1 MNNRLLS
8 ALLALCM
15 VITLFPAAAFAS
27 ADDAG
32 DIYPL
37 TPAAQGTSPDEE
49 NGSAQQIEVSDGA
62 GFIAAARQIHA
73 GSGAYEIVLQ
83 NNITLS
89 ESVAFPDA
97 TVTITSA
104 GGSTFTIRP
113 IEFSDSDPIPFSG
126 CLLSVNGGSLT
137 LNSVNFE
144 SSAGFRHNLDYPFI
158 RVVNSAALTL
168 NNCVLDGKCTSS
180 SGRCLGLEIGDE
192 SGSLDSVTMTNST
205 IQNCTAVNQHG
216 AGAIVYGGSSL
227 EMYNS
232 RLRNCANPSTA
243 TPGGSGGGIY
253 VYSNGSV
260 VMNSGS
266 TLEKCTAVENG
277 GGVYLEGSANLTMNQ
292 SSLTGCEA
300 QGNGG
305 GVYLE
310 RSAKL
315 IMDKS
320 SLTGC
325 EAQGNGGGVYVSSNA
340 SVTMNNS
347 SKLENCTATGNGGG
361 AYLTDYG
368 SKLALNSSTLTGC
381 EAQGDGGGAYLN
393 GYHAVLTMNNGQITG
408 CKAPSGNGGGVC
420 LAGFAGLTPKM
431 KGSDAITDCS
441 AKNGGGLSLDGS
453 FYYNYNDGTGLA
465 ITRCSA
471 TQYGGGIYICPN
483 STASLDI
490 STSLVY
496 NNTAD
501 TAGDDLYMSAAARS
515 YSVQLPS
522 YTGKD
527 LVHDKDS
534 KIISDWYLDNEGA
547 RYAYNSPTQPLT
559 STYSNTVF
567 SDATVSKGLIAC
579 SAVYNITFN
588 SAAEAKHSFA
598 SSDAS
603 HQSIITTAGSGEKVY
618 LTCENDPTVAPD
630 SHIVWKVVTDKDRTV
645 SVHRDDNGKA
655 YFIMP
660 SANITSKVIV
670 SLTTEH
676 KITVIGGKA
685 FNFSRV
691 ELPYA
696 VEGTRFYLKCDN
708 SSGFEKWVWDLTG
721 RPDGV
726 TDEDNRNFHSG
737 SPGYSF
743 VMPDR
748 DVTVWAVTAGNAYQV
763 YVEPPEDIEFSNP
776 PVAVSVTGTA
786 PETQAAA
793 RAGTAVTSANAGQTV
808 SLTFDSASLPADCQK
823 IFGSWVVKKAGENGE
838 PITVT
843 SPTSMTGAGF
853 TMPASDVVVTFTLK
867 DAEQPDIPDM
877 PSDGG
882 SGDSGA
888 GAVIAGAVIGAAG
901 YLAGT
906 HVWLNHLYG
915 FIPEN
920 RIQLALAL
928 WNRADCPAPESTE
941 LYPDIDEDDDDAQ
954 AAARWCVE
962 QGLMKD
968 YHKTDK
974 DGNEE
979 VTFKPYRYVFRPQ
992 AIKAWYDLEKL
1003 LSEQQ

>member
-37 TPAAQGTSPDEE
+37 TPAAQDTSPDEE

-62 GFIAAARQIHA
+62 EFIAAARQIHA

-89 ESVAFPDA
+89 ESVEFTDA

-104 GGSTFTIRP
+104 GGSTYIIKPTD
-113 IEFSDSDPIPFSG
+113 FSVSDPIPFSS

-144 SSAGFRHNLDYPFI
+144 SSAGFRRNLDYPFI

-168 NNCVLDGKCTSS
+168 NNCVLDGNCTSS

-192 SGSLDSVTMTNST
+192 SGSFGSVTMTNST

-227 EMYNS
+227 EMNNS
-232 RLRNCANPSTA
+232 CLRNCANPSTA

-277 GGVYLEGSANLTMNQ
+277 GGVYLES
-292 SSLTGCEA
+292 
-300 QGNGG
+300 
-305 GVYLE
+305 
-310 RSAKL
+310 SAKL

-347 SKLENCTATGNGGG
+347 SKLENCKATGNGGG

-381 EAQGDGGGAYLN
+381 EAQGNGGGAYLN

-471 TQYGGGIYICPN
+471 TQYGGGIYICPT

-496 NNTAD
+496 NNTAAV
-501 TAGDDLYMSAAARS
+501 AGDDLYMSAAARS

-527 LVHDKDS
+527 LVHNKDS

-696 VEGTRFYLKCDN
+696 VEGTRFYLTCDN
-708 SSGFEKWVWDLTG
+708 SSGFEKWVWDSTG

-726 TDEDNRNFHSG
+726 TDEDDRNFQSG
-737 SPGYSF
+737 RPGYSF

-968 YHKTDK
+968 YGAD
-974 DGNEE
+974 
-979 VTFKPYRYVFRPQ
+979 FKPGRYTFRPQ
-992 AIKAWYDLEKL
+992 VIKAWYDLQHTLKAE
-1003 LSEQQ
+1003 

>member
-1 MNNRLLS
+1 
-8 ALLALCM
+8 
-15 VITLFPAAAFAS
+15 
-27 ADDAG
+27 
-32 DIYPL
+32 
-37 TPAAQGTSPDEE
+37 
-49 NGSAQQIEVSDGA
+49 
-62 GFIAAARQIHA
+62 
-73 GSGAYEIVLQ
+73 
-83 NNITLS
+83 
-89 ESVAFPDA
+89 
-97 TVTITSA
+97 
-104 GGSTFTIRP
+104 
-113 IEFSDSDPIPFSG
+113 
-126 CLLSVNGGSLT
+126 
-137 LNSVNFE
+137 
-144 SSAGFRHNLDYPFI
+144 
-158 RVVNSAALTL
+158 
-168 NNCVLDGKCTSS
+168 
-180 SGRCLGLEIGDE
+180 
-192 SGSLDSVTMTNST
+192 
-205 IQNCTAVNQHG
+205 
-216 AGAIVYGGSSL
+216 
-227 EMYNS
+227 
-232 RLRNCANPSTA
+232 
-243 TPGGSGGGIY
+243 
-253 VYSNGSV
+253 
-260 VMNSGS
+260 
-266 TLEKCTAVENG
+266 
-277 GGVYLEGSANLTMNQ
+277 
-292 SSLTGCEA
+292 
-300 QGNGG
+300 
-305 GVYLE
+305 
-310 RSAKL
+310 
-315 IMDKS
+315 
-320 SLTGC
+320 
-325 EAQGNGGGVYVSSNA
+325 
-340 SVTMNNS
+340 
-347 SKLENCTATGNGGG
+347 
-361 AYLTDYG
+361 
-368 SKLALNSSTLTGC
+368 
-381 EAQGDGGGAYLN
+381 
-393 GYHAVLTMNNGQITG
+393 
-408 CKAPSGNGGGVC
+408 
-420 LAGFAGLTPKM
+420 
-431 KGSDAITDCS
+431 
-441 AKNGGGLSLDGS
+441 
-453 FYYNYNDGTGLA
+453 
-465 ITRCSA
+465 
-471 TQYGGGIYICPN
+471 
-483 STASLDI
+483 
-490 STSLVY
+490 
-496 NNTAD
+496 
-501 TAGDDLYMSAAARS
+501 MSAAARS

-630 SHIVWKVVTDKDRTV
+630 SHIVWKVVTDSDRTV
-645 SVHRDDNGKA
+645 QVHRDDNGSA

-696 VEGTRFYLKCDN
+696 VEGTKFHLKCDN

-726 TDEDNRNFHSG
+726 TDEDNRNLHSG

-748 DVTVWAVTAGNAYQV
+748 DVTVWAITAGNAYQV
-763 YVEPPEDIEFSNP
+763 YVDLPEDIKFSTP

-823 IFGSWVVKKAGENGE
+823 TFGSWVVKKAGENGE

-954 AAARWCVE
+954 SRA
-962 QGLMKD
+962 
-968 YHKTDK
+968 
-974 DGNEE
+974 
-979 VTFKPYRYVFRPQ
+979 
-992 AIKAWYDLEKL
+992 
-1003 LSEQQ
+1003 